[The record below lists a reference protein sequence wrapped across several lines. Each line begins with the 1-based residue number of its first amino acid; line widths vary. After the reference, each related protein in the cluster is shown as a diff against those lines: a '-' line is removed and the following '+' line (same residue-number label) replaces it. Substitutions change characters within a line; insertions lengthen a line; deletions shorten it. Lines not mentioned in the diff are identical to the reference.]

1 MRFAPVFLDDLRS
14 RIRLSDWIGRE
25 VRLERC
31 GQEYIGLCPFH
42 NEWTPSFT
50 VRDDRQFVYWLA
62 SEDRTMPK
70 GGPAA
75 LGGADRMDIGRGEPL
90 GTARKGRAQDQILA
104 DERQQNRHQSQLIHN
119 LRRVYGYGFIATGG
133 LAIELAV
140 RVGGLSVP
148 RGALKEICE
157 WARSPPVANSPVPRG
172 SRCRRR
178 E

>member
-1 MRFAPVFLDDLRS
+1 MLGLIRAVEPQWPTLTPRLMGAAHARTRPGRRPQLRNGNS
-14 RIRLSDWIGRE
+14 RNAGEGTLPPR
-25 VRLERC
+25 
-31 GQEYIGLCPFH
+31 
-42 NEWTPSFT
+42 
-50 VRDDRQFVYWLA
+50 LA

-104 DERQQNRHQSQLIHN
+104 DVRQQNRHQSQLIRN